1 MRVLVLGAGFGGLE
15 LTARLTEQLGDVID
29 ITLIDQSEGFAF
41 GFSKLDVMFGHA
53 DADAVLS
60 RYADLTKPGVRFV
73 RTTIRAIDPARRR
86 VSTDAGDFD
95 ADVLVVA
102 LGADLDTTATPG
114 LIETGYEFYT
124 RAGATAA
131 REQLETFPGGRVIV
145 GAASLPIKCPPA
157 PSEAALLVHDLLVQ
171 RGVRETSDITLV
183 MPVARPVPPSP
194 HASEQLLAAFA
205 DRGITWVPET
215 SVQSLDIGRRV
226 AALSDG
232 RELPFDLY
240 LGVPKH
246 VAPPVVVEAGLTEN
260 GWIPVDLRTLA
271 TRYDDV
277 YAIGDVTSIGTPK
290 AGAFAE
296 GQGAY
301 VADGIVARHRG
312 ESPQRDY
319 EGTGFCYLRFGDLGL
334 AEVHVT
340 VTSEGTVGRLVGP
353 SPELLATRTAYGA
366 ERIRRWFS

>member
-15 LTARLTEQLGDVID
+15 LTARLTDQLGDDVKV
-29 ITLIDQSEGFAF
+29 TLIDQAEGFAF

-53 DADAVLS
+53 ESDAVVT
-60 RYADLTKPGVRFV
+60 RYADLTKPGVQFV
-73 RTTIRAIDPARRR
+73 QTTIRAIDPQARR
-86 VSTDAGDFD
+86 VSTDAGDFA
-95 ADVLVVA
+95 ADILVVA
-102 LGADLDTTATPG
+102 LGADLDPAATPG
-114 LIETGYEFYT
+114 LAEAGYEFYT
-124 RAGATAA
+124 RAGAVAA
-131 REQLETFPGGRVIV
+131 REQLADFPGGRVIV

-157 PSEAALLVHDLLVQ
+157 PSEAALLAHDLLV
-171 RGVRETSDITLV
+171 RRSLREKSEITLV

-194 HASEQLLAAFA
+194 EASEQLLAAFA

-215 SVQSLDIGRRV
+215 SVQSLDAHRRV
-226 AALSDG
+226 ARLSND

-246 VAPPVVVEAGLTEN
+246 VAPQVVVDAGLTEN
-260 GWIPVDLRTLA
+260 GWIPVDAQTLA

-277 YAIGDVTSIGTPK
+277 YAIGDVTSVGTPK

-296 GQGAY
+296 GQGVY
-301 VADGIVARHRG
+301 VADAIVARLRG
-312 ESPQRDY
+312 EPLQRDY

-340 VTSEGTVGRLVGP
+340 VTAEGTAGRLIGP

-366 ERIRRWFS
+366 ERITRWFS